1 MRRARPPRRTRTA
14 TDKAV
19 FTLIQ
24 EKPGLTSREIGE
36 QLGFA
41 TKTITISVGKWWS
54 EKAISRYWSEADKV
68 YRYYPAEHVGKE
80 KMSRIKAQKMREY
93 MDYVERKDDSDPEGW
108 VPKFVRDGMYLPSTF
123 RMIRYYSDKLTNG
136 ELVSVEELEKLK
148 TDLQALSKSMTNA
161 VKLID
166 SIVNREE
173 LWDPA
178 TLPVWLKDNEDNYGG
193 ED

>member
-1 MRRARPPRRTRTA
+1 M
-14 TDKAV
+14 